1 MIIHFTLNGAPQ
13 ELTVNPGENVQK
25 LLFNMGMHSVRN
37 SDDGFGF
44 AGSDAIIFNGNIVN
58 ASLLIAAQLEKAD
71 IRTAESL
78 GKWNELSLV
87 QQAMVDVGVVQSG
100 YNDPAAALIITD
112 LLDRIAAP
120 TREEIDDALSGL
132 FSRDAGWQ
140 QYYQV
145 IELAVARKN
154 NPQATIDIAPTFRD
168 DLEVIGKHYP
178 KTDAAKMVQA
188 KPCYV
193 EDRVTAD
200 ACVIKMLRSPHA
212 HALITH
218 LDVSKAEALPGVVH
232 VITHLNCPDIYY
244 TPGGQSA
251 PEPSPLDRRMFGKK
265 MRHVGDRVAA
275 VVAESEEIALEALKL
290 IDVEYEVL
298 KPVMSIDE
306 AMAEDAPVVHDEPVV
321 YVAGAPDTLEDD
333 NSHAAQRGE
342 HMIINFPIGSRPRKN
357 IAASIHG
364 HIGDMD
370 KGFAD
375 ADVIIERTYNSTQAQ
390 QCPTETHICFTRMD
404 GDRLVIH
411 ASTQVPWH
419 LRRQVARLVGM
430 KQHKVHVI
438 KERVGGG
445 FGSKQDI
452 LLEEVCAWAT
462 CVTGRPVL
470 FRYTREEEFIAN
482 TSRHVAKVTVK
493 LGAKKDGRL
502 TAVKMDFRANT
513 GPYGNHS
520 LTVPCNGPA
529 LSLPLYPCDNV
540 DFQVTTYYSNIC
552 PNGAYQGYGAPK
564 GNFAITMALAELAE
578 QLQIDQLEIIE
589 RNRVHEGQELKILG
603 AIGEGKA
610 PTSVPSAASCALE
623 EILRQGR
630 EMIQWSS
637 PKPQNG
643 DWHIGRGVAIIMQK
657 SGIPDIDQANCMIK
671 LESDGTFIVHSGGA
685 DIGTGLDTVVTKL
698 AAEVLHCPPQD
709 VHVISGDTDL
719 VVLMIGLSLIKVGI
733 IDFGGGFA
741 AKSSGTFGN
750 YEHLGV
756 GLLVLI
762 VVIGFNCCRSP
773 LLRMGGIAIG
783 LCVGYIASLC
793 LGMVDFS
800 SMRNLPL
807 ITIPHP
813 FKYGFSFS
821 FHQFLVVGTIY
832 LLSVLEA
839 VGDITATAM
848 VSRRPIQ
855 GEEYQSRLKGGVLA
869 DGLVSVIASAVG
881 SLPLTT
887 FAQNNGVIQMTGVAS
902 RYVGRTIAVMLVIL
916 GLFPMIGG
924 FFTTIPSA
932 VLGGAMTLMFS
943 MIAIAGIRIIITNG
957 LKRRETLIV
966 ATSLGLGLGV
976 SYDPEIFKIL
986 PASIYVLVENPI
998 CAGGLTAIL
1007 LNIILPGG
1015 YRQENVL
1022 PGITSAEEMD

>member
-1 MIIHFTLNGAPQ
+1 IASGIGTWLQVNRYGIVGSGLLSIQSVNFSFVTVMIALGSSM
-13 ELTVNPGENVQK
+13 K
-25 LLFNMGMHSVRN
+25 S
-37 SDDGFGF
+37 DGFHEELIM
-44 AGSDAIIFNGNIVN
+44 S
-58 ASLLIAAQLEKAD
+58 SLLGVSFVGAF
-71 IRTAESL
+71 
-78 GKWNELSLV
+78 LV
-87 QQAMVDVGVVQSG
+87 VGSSFILP
-100 YNDPAAALIITD
+100 Y
-112 LLDRIAAP
+112 
-120 TREEIDDALSGL
+120 
-132 FSRDAGWQ
+132 
-140 QYYQV
+140 
-145 IELAVARKN
+145 
-154 NPQATIDIAPTFRD
+154 
-168 DLEVIGKHYP
+168 
-178 KTDAAKMVQA
+178 
-188 KPCYV
+188 
-193 EDRVTAD
+193 
-200 ACVIKMLRSPHA
+200 LRR
-212 HALITH
+212 
-218 LDVSKAEALPGVVH
+218 
-232 VITHLNCPDIYY
+232 VIT
-244 TPGGQSA
+244 
-251 PEPSPLDRRMFGKK
+251 
-265 MRHVGDRVAA
+265 
-275 VVAESEEIALEALKL
+275 
-290 IDVEYEVL
+290 
-298 KPVMSIDE
+298 
-306 AMAEDAPVVHDEPVV
+306 
-321 YVAGAPDTLEDD
+321 
-333 NSHAAQRGE
+333 
-342 HMIINFPIGSRPRKN
+342 
-357 IAASIHG
+357 
-364 HIGDMD
+364 
-370 KGFAD
+370 
-375 ADVIIERTYNSTQAQ
+375 
-390 QCPTETHICFTRMD
+390 PT
-404 GDRLVIH
+404 V
-411 ASTQVPWH
+411 
-419 LRRQVARLVGM
+419 
-430 KQHKVHVI
+430 
-438 KERVGGG
+438 
-445 FGSKQDI
+445 
-452 LLEEVCAWAT
+452 
-462 CVTGRPVL
+462 
-470 FRYTREEEFIAN
+470 
-482 TSRHVAKVTVK
+482 
-493 LGAKKDGRL
+493 
-502 TAVKMDFRANT
+502 
-513 GPYGNHS
+513 
-520 LTVPCNGPA
+520 
-529 LSLPLYPCDNV
+529 
-540 DFQVTTYYSNIC
+540 
-552 PNGAYQGYGAPK
+552 
-564 GNFAITMALAELAE
+564 
-578 QLQIDQLEIIE
+578 
-589 RNRVHEGQELKILG
+589 
-603 AIGEGKA
+603 
-610 PTSVPSAASCALE
+610 
-623 EILRQGR
+623 
-630 EMIQWSS
+630 
-637 PKPQNG
+637 
-643 DWHIGRGVAIIMQK
+643 
-657 SGIPDIDQANCMIK
+657 SGI
-671 LESDGTFIVHSGGA
+671 
-685 DIGTGLDTVVTKL
+685 
-698 AAEVLHCPPQD
+698 
-709 VHVISGDTDL
+709 

>member
-168 DLEVIGKHYP
+168 DLDVIGKHYP

-193 EDRVTAD
+193 EDCVTAD

-709 VHVISGDTDL
+709 VHVISGDTDHAL
-719 VVLMIGLSLIKVGI
+719 FDKG
-733 IDFGGGFA
+733 A
-741 AKSSGTFGN
+741 YASSGTCFSGNAARLAAENLREKILFHGAQMLGEAVADVQLATPGVVRGKKGEVSFGDIAHKG
-750 YEHLGV
+750 ETG
-756 GLLVLI
+756 
-762 VVIGFNCCRSP
+762 IGFGSLVGTGSYITPDFAFPYGANFAEVAVNTRTGEIRLDKFYALLDCGTPVNPELALGQIYGATLRAIGHSMSEEIIYDAEGHPLTRDLRSYRAPKIGDIPRDFRAVLVPSDDKVGPFGAKSISEIGVNGAAPAIATAIHDTCGIWAEESQSGHGNGYRCRNNFQHAANAERSLQSVAITRLSP
-773 LLRMGGIAIG
+773 LGI
-783 LCVGYIASLC
+783 
-793 LGMVDFS
+793 
-800 SMRNLPL
+800 
-807 ITIPHP
+807 
-813 FKYGFSFS
+813 
-821 FHQFLVVGTIY
+821 
-832 LLSVLEA
+832 
-839 VGDITATAM
+839 
-848 VSRRPIQ
+848 
-855 GEEYQSRLKGGVLA
+855 
-869 DGLVSVIASAVG
+869 
-881 SLPLTT
+881 
-887 FAQNNGVIQMTGVAS
+887 
-902 RYVGRTIAVMLVIL
+902 
-916 GLFPMIGG
+916 
-924 FFTTIPSA
+924 
-932 VLGGAMTLMFS
+932 
-943 MIAIAGIRIIITNG
+943 
-957 LKRRETLIV
+957 
-966 ATSLGLGLGV
+966 
-976 SYDPEIFKIL
+976 
-986 PASIYVLVENPI
+986 
-998 CAGGLTAIL
+998 
-1007 LNIILPGG
+1007 
-1015 YRQENVL
+1015 
-1022 PGITSAEEMD
+1022 

>member
-44 AGSDAIIFNGNIVN
+44 AGSDTIIFNGNIVN

-168 DLEVIGKHYP
+168 DLDVIGKHYP

-193 EDRVTAD
+193 EDCVTAD

-709 VHVISGDTDL
+709 VHVISGDTDHAL
-719 VVLMIGLSLIKVGI
+719 FDKG
-733 IDFGGGFA
+733 A
-741 AKSSGTFGN
+741 YASSGTCFSGNAARLAAENLREKILFHGAQMLGEAVADVQLATPGVVRGKKGEVSFGDIAHKG
-750 YEHLGV
+750 ETG
-756 GLLVLI
+756 
-762 VVIGFNCCRSP
+762 IGFGSLVGTGSYITPDFAFPYGANFAEVAVNTRTGEIRLDKFYALLDCGTPVNPELALGQIYGATLRAIGHSMSEEIIYDAEGHPLTRDLRSYGAPKIGDIPRDFRAVLVPSDDKVGPFGAKSISEIGVNGAAPAIATAIHDACGIWAEESQSGHGNGYRCRNNFQHAANAERSLQSVAITRLSP
-773 LLRMGGIAIG
+773 LGI
-783 LCVGYIASLC
+783 
-793 LGMVDFS
+793 
-800 SMRNLPL
+800 
-807 ITIPHP
+807 
-813 FKYGFSFS
+813 
-821 FHQFLVVGTIY
+821 
-832 LLSVLEA
+832 
-839 VGDITATAM
+839 
-848 VSRRPIQ
+848 
-855 GEEYQSRLKGGVLA
+855 
-869 DGLVSVIASAVG
+869 
-881 SLPLTT
+881 
-887 FAQNNGVIQMTGVAS
+887 
-902 RYVGRTIAVMLVIL
+902 
-916 GLFPMIGG
+916 
-924 FFTTIPSA
+924 
-932 VLGGAMTLMFS
+932 
-943 MIAIAGIRIIITNG
+943 
-957 LKRRETLIV
+957 
-966 ATSLGLGLGV
+966 
-976 SYDPEIFKIL
+976 
-986 PASIYVLVENPI
+986 
-998 CAGGLTAIL
+998 
-1007 LNIILPGG
+1007 
-1015 YRQENVL
+1015 
-1022 PGITSAEEMD
+1022 